1 MSELG
6 ADPLYLDRYVG
17 RFAPSPTGPLHAGSM
32 IAALASYLDAKRNGG
47 LWLVRIDDIDPPRE
61 IPGASE
67 GILGTLKAH
76 GLHPDAIEYQ
86 SHHSDRFTRA
96 IEQLKHEGNAFYCG
110 CSRNSLGAGGVCVS
124 TCQRQGH
131 SKTLNTSLR
140 VIVPA
145 GAQIEF
151 DDVIQGKQTF
161 ELGKQH
167 ANFIVRRK
175 DGLFAYQLAAACDDG
190 QGITHVIRGCDL
202 LESTPRQLFLQ
213 NLLGLS
219 SPQYGHLP
227 LVYGPDGHKLSKQ
240 AGAHGV
246 NNATPCANLRTAAEH
261 LGIPKAPNSTAEPTQ
276 LMDWYI
282 EHWDRNRVTR

>member
-32 IAALASYLDAKRNGG
+32 IAALASHLDAKRNGG

-61 IPGASE
+61 IPGASK
-67 GILGTLKAH
+67 GILEALKAH
-76 GLHPDAIEYQ
+76 GLNPDAIEYQ

-96 IEQLKHEGNAFYCG
+96 IEQLKHQGNAFYCG
-110 CSRNSLGAGGVCVS
+110 CSRSSLGAGGVCVS
-124 TCQRQGH
+124 ACQRRDL
-131 SKTLNTSLR
+131 SETRTTSLR
-140 VIVPA
+140 VIVPPDTH
-145 GAQIEF
+145 IEF
-151 DDVIQGKQTF
+151 DDAIQGKQTF
-161 ELGKQH
+161 DLGKQH
-167 ANFIVRRK
+167 PNFIVRRK

-190 QGITHVIRGCDL
+190 REITHVIRGCDL

-213 NLLGLS
+213 SLLGLS

-240 AGAHGV
+240 TGAHGV
-246 NNATPCANLRTAAEH
+246 NNATPCANLRAAAEH
-261 LGIPKAPNSTAEPTQ
+261 LGIPKAPSSIGEPTQ
-276 LMDWYI
+276 LVEWYV
-282 EHWDRNRVTR
+282 ERWHKNRVPR

>member
-261 LGIPKAPNSTAEPTQ
+261 LGIRKAPNSTAEPTQ
-276 LMDWYI
+276 LIDWYI
-282 EHWDRNRVTR
+282 EHWDRNRVPR

>member
-276 LMDWYI
+276 LIDWYI

>member
-131 SKTLNTSLR
+131 SKMLNTSLR

-276 LMDWYI
+276 LIDWYI
-282 EHWDRNRVTR
+282 EHWDRNRVPR

>member
-131 SKTLNTSLR
+131 SKMLNTSLR

-246 NNATPCANLRTAAEH
+246 NNATPCANLRTAAEL

-276 LMDWYI
+276 LIDWYI
-282 EHWDRNRVTR
+282 EHWDRNRVPR

>member
-261 LGIPKAPNSTAEPTQ
+261 LGIPKAPNWTAEPTQ
-276 LMDWYI
+276 LIDWYI
-282 EHWDRNRVTR
+282 EHWDRNRVPR

>member
-190 QGITHVIRGCDL
+190 QGITNVIRGCDL

-276 LMDWYI
+276 LIDWYI
-282 EHWDRNRVTR
+282 EHWDRNRVPR

>member
-110 CSRNSLGAGGVCVS
+110 CSRKSLGAGGVCVS

-261 LGIPKAPNSTAEPTQ
+261 LGIPKAPNSAAEPTQ
-276 LMDWYI
+276 LIDWYI
-282 EHWDRNRVTR
+282 EHWDRNRVPR

>member
-151 DDVIQGKQTF
+151 DDAIQGKQTF

-190 QGITHVIRGCDL
+190 RGITHVIRGCDL
-202 LESTPRQLFLQ
+202 LEIDPEATVLT
-213 NLLGLS
+213 
-219 SPQYGHLP
+219 
-227 LVYGPDGHKLSKQ
+227 KLIRAIVAAVRSL
-240 AGAHGV
+240 AIGV
-246 NNATPCANLRTAAEH
+246 RAQMAT
-261 LGIPKAPNSTAEPTQ
+261 S
-276 LMDWYI
+276 
-282 EHWDRNRVTR
+282 

>member
-140 VIVPA
+140 VIVPPDTH
-145 GAQIEF
+145 IEF
-151 DDVIQGKQTF
+151 DDAIQGKQTF

-190 QGITHVIRGCDL
+190 QEITHVIRGCDL

-276 LMDWYI
+276 LIDWYI
-282 EHWDRNRVTR
+282 EHWDRNRVPR

>member
-32 IAALASYLDAKRNGG
+32 IAALASHLDAKRNGG

-61 IPGASE
+61 IPGASQ
-67 GILGTLKAH
+67 GILEALKAH

-96 IEQLKHEGNAFYCG
+96 IEQLKHQGNAFYCG
-110 CSRNSLGAGGVCVS
+110 CSRSSLGAGGVCVS
-124 TCQRQGH
+124 ACQRRDL
-131 SKTLNTSLR
+131 SETSTTSLR
-140 VIVPA
+140 VIVPPDTH
-145 GAQIEF
+145 IEF
-151 DDVIQGKQTF
+151 DDAIQGKQTF
-161 ELGKQH
+161 DLGKQH
-167 ANFIVRRK
+167 PNFIVRRK

-190 QGITHVIRGCDL
+190 REITHVIRGCDL

-213 NLLGLS
+213 SLLGLS

-227 LVYGPDGHKLSKQ
+227 LVYGADGHKLSKQ
-240 AGAHGV
+240 TGAHGV
-246 NNATPCANLRTAAEH
+246 NNATPCANLRAAAEH
-261 LGIPKAPNSTAEPTQ
+261 LGIPKAPSSIGEPTQ
-276 LMDWYI
+276 LVEWYV
-282 EHWDRNRVTR
+282 ERWHKNRVPR

>member
-276 LMDWYI
+276 LIDWYI
-282 EHWDRNRVTR
+282 EHWDRNRVPR

>member
-190 QGITHVIRGCDL
+190 QGITHVIRGSDL

-246 NNATPCANLRTAAEH
+246 NNATPCVNLRTAAEH

-276 LMDWYI
+276 LIDWYI
-282 EHWDRNRVTR
+282 EHWDRNRVPR

>member
-261 LGIPKAPNSTAEPTQ
+261 LGIPKAPNSAAEPTQ
-276 LMDWYI
+276 LIDWYI
-282 EHWDRNRVTR
+282 EHWDRNRVPR

>member
-61 IPGASE
+61 ILGASE

-276 LMDWYI
+276 LIDWYI
-282 EHWDRNRVTR
+282 EHWDRNRVPG

>member
-261 LGIPKAPNSTAEPTQ
+261 LGIPKAPNSTAESTQ
-276 LMDWYI
+276 LIDWYI
-282 EHWDRNRVTR
+282 EHWDRNRVPR

>member
-61 IPGASE
+61 ILGASE

-276 LMDWYI
+276 LIDWYI
-282 EHWDRNRVTR
+282 EHWDRNRVPR